1 MRSSAPGQGNT
12 RIGAAL
18 AIAAAAIG
26 LAAALAFARWAPWPW
41 LRAAEFASSADSIAA
56 AVREAG
62 IWGPAASIA
71 LMVLHSFIPFPA
83 ELLAV
88 ANGRIF
94 GLPLGILLTWAGA
107 MLGALA
113 AYGLA
118 RWLGR
123 PFVRRVVPER
133 HWRRVE
139 EWTEWGGAGGLLLA
153 RLIPVISF
161 NLVNY
166 AAGLAG
172 IGWWRFAWTT
182 ALGILPITTASV
194 LVGSH
199 MLKAPWWVWGLFAAV
214 VLAAVILLRQAWR
227 RRGPPAPTHEP

>member
-1 MRSSAPGQGNT
+1 VRCPAP
-12 RIGAAL
+12 RRADARKRAAL
-18 AIAAAAIG
+18 VVAGVVVCLA
-26 LAAALAFARWAPWPW
+26 LAALGFALRGPLSW
-41 LRAAEFASSADSIAA
+41 LRTAELAGSVDSIAA

-62 IWGPAASIA
+62 VWGPAASMA
-71 LMVLHSFIPFPA
+71 LMVLHSFLPFPA

-94 GLPLGILLTWAGA
+94 GLPLGLLVTWAGA
-107 MLGALA
+107 MLGAFA

-133 HWRRVE
+133 HWRKLE

-161 NLVNY
+161 NLINY

-172 IGWWRFAWTT
+172 IGWWRFTWTT
-182 ALGILPITTASV
+182 ALGILPVTTASV

-199 MLKAPWWVWGLFAAV
+199 MLRAPWWVWGLSVAA
-214 VLAAVILLRQAWR
+214 VLAAVILHWRPWR
-227 RRGPPAPTHEP
+227 RGGPPAPGA

>member
-1 MRSSAPGQGNT
+1 MRSPAPRHT
-12 RIGAAL
+12 DARKRAVLVVAGAAGCL
-18 AIAAAAIG
+18 AAVALG
-26 LAAALAFARWAPWPW
+26 LAHRGAWSW
-41 LRAAEFASSADSIAA
+41 LRAAELASTVDSVAA

-62 IWGPAASIA
+62 AWGPAASVA
-71 LMVLHSFIPFPA
+71 LMVLHSFLPFPA
-83 ELLAV
+83 ELLAM

-94 GLPLGILLTWAGA
+94 GLPLGLLLTWAGA

-133 HWRRVE
+133 HWRKVE
-139 EWTEWGGAGGLLLA
+139 EWTEWGGAGGLLLV
-153 RLIPVISF
+153 RLVPVISF

-182 ALGILPITTASV
+182 ALGILPVTAAAV
-194 LVGSH
+194 LAGSH
-199 MLKAPWWVWGLFAAV
+199 MPRAPWWVWGLSALA
-214 VLAAVILLRQAWR
+214 VLAAVILHWR
-227 RRGPPAPTHEP
+227 RGGPPAPGA

>member
-1 MRSSAPGQGNT
+1 MRSSAPRYGDAW
-12 RIGAAL
+12 RKAAL
-18 AIAAAAIG
+18 VIAGVAICLAVLALG
-26 LAAALAFARWAPWPW
+26 LAHRRPLSW
-41 LRAAEFASSADSIAA
+41 LGTAELASSVDSIAA

-62 IWGPAASIA
+62 MWGPAASVA
-71 LMVLHSFIPFPA
+71 LMVLHSFAPFPA

-94 GLPLGILLTWAGA
+94 GLPLGILVTWAGA

-123 PFVRRVVPER
+123 PFVRRVVAER
-133 HWRRVE
+133 HWRRIE
-139 EWTEWGGAGGLLLA
+139 EWTEWGGSGGLLLA

-172 IGWWRFAWTT
+172 IGWWRFIWTT
-182 ALGILPITTASV
+182 ALGILPAITASV

-199 MLKAPWWVWGLFAAV
+199 MLRAPWWVWGCSALA
-214 VLAAVILLRQAWR
+214 VLAAVILYRQPWR
-227 RRGPPAPTHEP
+227 RHGPSAPDV